1 MMRKFGCQKAFTL
14 LEMLVVTM
22 LLLIMLGVAIPG
34 VGGLLSM
41 DPLKKSAISIGAG
54 IQKARSQGAASGNGC
69 TLIIDVAKKEL
80 SIVVNGTRKQK
91 PIRLPDAITIQSV
104 VTADNRQEDGEPLS
118 IFVNNRGM
126 IEPLFVQI
134 SDGDRVLGVK
144 SSPFLAG
151 IQIVDRPVERL

>member
-1 MMRKFGCQKAFTL
+1 MMRKFACQKAFTL

-80 SIVVNGTRKQK
+80 SIVVNGTRKQT

-151 IQIVDRPVERL
+151 IQIVDHPVERL